1 MTDETIPGTAGIA
14 QTEAIA
20 GAMAG
25 ASITDDEHPLMRSFR
40 MNFGLLQEDL
50 RPLPSDW
57 PAKDSVIVLPVDGGA
72 DKA

>member
-1 MTDETIPGTAGIA
+1 MSNNDFPGVAGIEQTLA
-14 QTEAIA
+14 ITEALKS
-20 GAMAG
+20 
-25 ASITDDEHPLMRSFR
+25 ASVTDAEHPLMRSFR

-57 PAKDSVIVLPVDGGA
+57 PAKDAVIVLPVGGS